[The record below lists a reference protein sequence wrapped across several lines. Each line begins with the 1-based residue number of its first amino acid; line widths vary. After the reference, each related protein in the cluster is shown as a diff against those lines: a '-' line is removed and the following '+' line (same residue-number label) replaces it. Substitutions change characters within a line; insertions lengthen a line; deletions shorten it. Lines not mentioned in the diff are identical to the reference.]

1 MCQATIP
8 VCGLYLLCLGLQL
21 TGISK
26 AIETINQLINYWS
39 VKCKKN
45 KKIKKNR
52 KIWFQLFCWCHAT
65 FVIMVT
71 ISCPQ

>member
-45 KKIKKNR
+45 
-52 KIWFQLFCWCHAT
+52 
-65 FVIMVT
+65 
-71 ISCPQ
+71 